1 MLEEKVLVAG
11 AVCGEVTAP
20 SCSRGQYLDQ
30 AHHNDGLWVCV
41 AALNLLPCDV
51 MPDPLEP
58 APPRTIIRNA
68 DWLVAWDEAAQ
79 SHVYRRD
86 INLVIEGATITA
98 IGSPAPWDADA
109 VEIDGRGFAVL
120 PGFVDI
126 HAHPSSEPMLK
137 GLTDEVGSRQ
147 LYMSSL
153 YEYLPLFEA
162 DAEGRRAA
170 TEVALCELMQ
180 SGVTTVCD
188 LSAAREDW
196 LDTLGASG
204 MRIYAAPMFR
214 SGRWYTPNGY
224 EVRYA
229 WDEKAGRDGLDR
241 ALKLIDRARQHP
253 SGRLDG
259 VLYPAQVD
267 TCTEAL
273 LRDSAAAAGERRLPL
288 QIHAAQSV
296 VEFQEIMRRHGRT
309 PIEWLRQI
317 GVLGENAIIG
327 HAIFLDH
334 HSWLHW
340 PTRNDLAHLAETGTT
355 VAHCPTVFSRRGIL
369 LEDFGRYRAAGVNLG
384 IGTDTFPHN
393 FVEELRTAAILARVA
408 AGHAHAV
415 NAAEIFTAATIGGAR
430 ALGRD
435 DLGRLAPGAKAD
447 FLMVDLAHPG
457 MQPLYDPVR
466 SLIYAAGERPVRHVF
481 VGGQQVVRD
490 GKALAFDYADASGR
504 LEMAQRRAIE
514 KVPGFD
520 WAGRSAAEIM
530 PPTFPT
536 G

>member
-1 MLEEKVLVAG
+1 M
-11 AVCGEVTAP
+11 P
-20 SCSRGQYLDQ
+20 
-30 AHHNDGLWVCV
+30 N
-41 AALNLLPCDV
+41 ALT
-51 MPDPLEP
+51 P

-68 DWLVAWDEAAQ
+68 AWLVAWDEVAQ

-86 INLVIEGATITA
+86 TDLTIEGGTIA
-98 IGSPAPWDADA
+98 GIGSAGPVNDG
-109 VEIDGRGFAVL
+109 VEIDGSGFAIF

-153 YEYLPLFEA
+153 YEFLPLFEG

-188 LSAAREDW
+188 LSAARDDW

-204 MRIYAAPMFR
+204 VRAYAAPMFR
-214 SGRWYTPNGY
+214 SGRWFTPNGH
-224 EVRYA
+224 EVRYD

-241 ALKLIDRARQHP
+241 ALRLIDRARQHP
-253 SGRLDG
+253 SGRLGG
-259 VLYPAQVD
+259 VLSPAQID
-267 TCTEAL
+267 TCTEEL
-273 LRDSAAAAGERRLPL
+273 LRDSAAAARERRLPL

-296 VEFQEIMRRHGRT
+296 VEFQEIMRRHGCT
-309 PIEWLRQI
+309 PIEWLKRT

-340 PTRNDLAHLAETGTT
+340 PTRNDLALLSETGTS
-355 VAHCPTVFSRRGIL
+355 VAHCPTVFSRRGIV
-369 LEDFGRYRAAGVNLG
+369 LEDFGRYRAAGINLG

-408 AGHAHAV
+408 AGQAHAV
-415 NAAEIFTAATIGGAR
+415 TAADIFTAATVGGAR
-430 ALGRD
+430 ALGRE
-435 DLGRLAPGAKAD
+435 DLGRIAPGAKAD
-447 FLMVDLAHPG
+447 FVMVDIAHPA

-466 SLIYAAGERPVRHVF
+466 SLIYAAGERAVQHVF
-481 VGGQQVVRD
+481 VGGQQVVRG
-490 GKALAFDYADASGR
+490 GKAVAFDYADASAR
-504 LEMAQRRAIE
+504 LEAAQRRAIE
-514 KVPGFD
+514 KVPRFD
-520 WAGRSAAEIM
+520 WAKRSAAEIM
-530 PPTFPT
+530 PPTFPS

>member
-1 MLEEKVLVAG
+1 
-11 AVCGEVTAP
+11 
-20 SCSRGQYLDQ
+20 
-30 AHHNDGLWVCV
+30 
-41 AALNLLPCDV
+41 
-51 MPDPLEP
+51 MPEPLQP
-58 APPRTIIRNA
+58 APPRQIIRSA
-68 DWLVAWDEAAQ
+68 TWLVAWDEAAQ

-86 INLVIEGATITA
+86 VDLTVEGDMVAA
-98 IGSPAPWDADA
+98 IGPAGPADHADA

-120 PGFVDI
+120 PGFVNL

-162 DAEGRRAA
+162 DPEGRRAA

-188 LSAAREDW
+188 LSAARLDW

-204 MRIYAAPMFR
+204 MRVYAAPMFR
-214 SGRWYTPNGY
+214 SGRWYTPNGH
-224 EVRYA
+224 EVRYT
-229 WDEKAGRDGLDR
+229 WDEQAGREGLDR
-241 ALKLIDRARQHP
+241 ALRVIDRARQHP

-273 LRDSAAAAGERRLPL
+273 LRDSAAVARERRLPL

-296 VEFQEIMRRHGRT
+296 VEFHEIMRRHGRT
-309 PIEWLRQI
+309 PIEWLREI
-317 GVLGENAIIG
+317 GVLGAGAIIG

-340 PTRNDLAHLAETGTT
+340 PTCNDLAHLAETGTT

-384 IGTDTFPHN
+384 IGTDTFPYN
-393 FVEELRTAAILARVA
+393 FAEELRTAAILARVA
-408 AGHAHAV
+408 AGQAHAV
-415 NAAEIFTAATIGGAR
+415 TTADIFTAATVGGAR

-435 DLGRLAPGAKAD
+435 DLGRITPGTKAD
-447 FLMVDLAHPG
+447 FVMVDIAHPA

-466 SLIYAAGERPVRHVF
+466 SLVYAAGERAIRHVF

-490 GKALAFDYADASGR
+490 GKALALDYADASGL
-504 LEMAQRRAIE
+504 LELAQRRAIE
-514 KVPGFD
+514 KVPRFD

-530 PPTFPT
+530 PPTFPSR
-536 G
+536 